1 MSKVLSIS
9 ESYVKAVEGADIPTL
24 RVSGIVG
31 ENFAGSQLA
40 DAVEHYAKQGGE
52 VRLILDSVGGYAS
65 DAFHFYDFVRANG
78 LKVHVDGY
86 GTVASAA
93 TIIMA
98 AAGRKRSRLSPNSEY
113 LIHNATGGDAEG
125 VARANTKM
133 AAIYSE
139 VSGKD
144 SKELLA
150 LMKQDKPMSAKDAV
164 KMGFVGSLIELQRLA
179 AHKTTTMEDTKL
191 VKRTFA
197 IDRNKA
203 LSALVTGELELE
215 VEVNAELTEQVGTLT
230 AELKAKATEIDELKG
245 EVELKAEAVSAK
257 EKAEAEV
264 ETLKAAHL
272 AELEKVGKEAETL
285 RAEIKKLKETPITTK
300 VTATAADDV
309 VDPAAPVADAP
320 KYKKTTGEQRAAA
333 MQARLREQSAKK

>member
-24 RVSGIVG
+24 RVSGVVG
-31 ENFAGSQLA
+31 ENFSGSQLSE
-40 DAVEHYAKQGGE
+40 AVAHYSGGSGE

-65 DAFHFYDFVRANG
+65 DAFHFYDYVRANG

-113 LIHNATGGDAEG
+113 LVHNATGGDAEG
-125 VARANTKM
+125 VARANVKM

-139 VSGKD
+139 LSGKD
-144 SKELLA
+144 SKAMLS

-179 AHKTTTMEDTKL
+179 AHKTTTMEDTTM

-215 VEVNAELTEQVGTLT
+215 VDVNSELTEQVGTLT
-230 AELKAKATEIDELKG
+230 TELKAKATEIDELKG
-245 EVELKAEAVSAK
+245 EGELKAEANTAK

-264 ETLKAAHL
+264 ETLKALHL
-272 AELEKVGKEAETL
+272 TELEKIGTEAEAL
-285 RAEIKKLKETPITTK
+285 RAEVKKLKETPITTK

-309 VDPAAPVADAP
+309 QDPGTTTDAP
-320 KYKKTTGEQRAAA
+320 RFKKQTGAERAAA
-333 MQARLREQSAKK
+333 MQARLREPATN